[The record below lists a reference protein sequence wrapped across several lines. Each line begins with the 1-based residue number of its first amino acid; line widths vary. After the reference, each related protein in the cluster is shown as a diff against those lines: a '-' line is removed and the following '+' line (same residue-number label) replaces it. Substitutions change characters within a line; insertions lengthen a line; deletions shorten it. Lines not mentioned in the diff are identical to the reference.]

1 MQFDVSISTKGQLVL
16 PKEIRDKFQ
25 LNVGSKLRVFV
36 ENERIVLQPRS
47 FEKDVRDFIFS
58 AIRQDGKKVNGDTLQ
73 EYQAKFRKAI
83 DQMVAE
89 AEAEYQAG
97 EYISLGDLKR
107 ELLNERASG
116 PSFGGAVS
124 EKVGSAS

>member
-47 FEKDVRDFIFS
+47 FEEDVRDFISS

-73 EYQAKFRKAI
+73 EFQAKFRKAI

-107 ELLNERASG
+107 ELLDE
-116 PSFGGAVS
+116 
-124 EKVGSAS
+124 

>member
-47 FEKDVRDFIFS
+47 FEEDVRDFISS
-58 AIRQDGKKVNGDTLQ
+58 AIRQDGKKVNGNTLQ

-107 ELLNERASG
+107 ELLDE
-116 PSFGGAVS
+116 
-124 EKVGSAS
+124 

>member
-47 FEKDVRDFIFS
+47 FEEDVRDFIS
-58 AIRQDGKKVNGDTLQ
+58 SVIRQDGKKVNGDTLQ

-97 EYISLGDLKR
+97 EYISLGDLQR
-107 ELLNERASG
+107 ELLDE
-116 PSFGGAVS
+116 
-124 EKVGSAS
+124 

>member
-47 FEKDVRDFIFS
+47 FEEDVRDFISS
-58 AIRQDGKKVNGDTLQ
+58 AIRQDGKKVNGNTLQ

-107 ELLNERASG
+107 ELLNE
-116 PSFGGAVS
+116 
-124 EKVGSAS
+124 

>member
-36 ENERIVLQPRS
+36 ENGRIVLQPRS
-47 FEKDVRDFIFS
+47 FEEDVRDFISS
-58 AIRQDGKKVNGDTLQ
+58 AIRQEGKKVNGDTLQ

-107 ELLNERASG
+107 ELLNE
-116 PSFGGAVS
+116 
-124 EKVGSAS
+124 

>member
-47 FEKDVRDFIFS
+47 FEEDVRDFISS

-107 ELLNERASG
+107 ELLNE
-116 PSFGGAVS
+116 
-124 EKVGSAS
+124 

>member
-107 ELLNERASG
+107 ELQNE
-116 PSFGGAVS
+116 
-124 EKVGSAS
+124 

>member
-36 ENERIVLQPRS
+36 ENGRIVLQPRS
-47 FEKDVRDFIFS
+47 FEEDVRDFISS

-73 EYQAKFRKAI
+73 EFQAKFRKAI

-107 ELLNERASG
+107 ELLDE
-116 PSFGGAVS
+116 
-124 EKVGSAS
+124 

>member
-36 ENERIVLQPRS
+36 ENGRIVLQPRS
-47 FEKDVRDFIFS
+47 FEEDVRDFISS

-107 ELLNERASG
+107 ELLNE
-116 PSFGGAVS
+116 
-124 EKVGSAS
+124 

>member
-36 ENERIVLQPRS
+36 ENGRIVLQPRS
-47 FEKDVRDFIFS
+47 FEEDVRDFIS
-58 AIRQDGKKVNGDTLQ
+58 AAIRQDGKKVNGDTLQ
-73 EYQAKFRKAI
+73 EYQAKIRKAI

-107 ELLNERASG
+107 ELLDE
-116 PSFGGAVS
+116 
-124 EKVGSAS
+124 

>member
-36 ENERIVLQPRS
+36 ENGNIVLQPRS
-47 FEKDVRDFIFS
+47 FEDNIRDFISS
-58 AIRQDGKKVNGDTLQ
+58 AILKDGKKVDGTTLK
-73 EYQAKFRKAI
+73 EYHAKFRKAI

-97 EYISLGDLKR
+97 DYISLGDLKR
-107 ELLNERASG
+107 ELLNE
-116 PSFGGAVS
+116 
-124 EKVGSAS
+124 

>member
-47 FEKDVRDFIFS
+47 LEDDVRDFIS
-58 AIRQDGKKVNGDTLQ
+58 TAIVKDGKKISGETLK
-73 EYQAKFRKAI
+73 EYHAKFRTAI
-83 DQMVAE
+83 DLMVAD
-89 AEAEYQAG
+89 AEAEYEAG
-97 EYISLGDLKR
+97 KYISFDDLKR
-107 ELLNERASG
+107 ELNDE
-116 PSFGGAVS
+116 
-124 EKVGSAS
+124 

>member
-36 ENERIVLQPRS
+36 ENGRIVLQPRS
-47 FEKDVRDFIFS
+47 FEEDVRDFISS

-107 ELLNERASG
+107 ELLDE
-116 PSFGGAVS
+116 
-124 EKVGSAS
+124 

>member
-36 ENERIVLQPRS
+36 ENGRIVLQPRS
-47 FEKDVRDFIFS
+47 FEEDVRDFISS
-58 AIRQDGKKVNGDTLQ
+58 AIRQDGKKVNGNTLQ

-107 ELLNERASG
+107 ELLDE
-116 PSFGGAVS
+116 
-124 EKVGSAS
+124 